1 MNDASRI
8 LPAAATL
15 GGLLALGIAAGGGL
29 VGKAIHDVRAS
40 GRHVTV
46 RGLSEREV
54 PANVAL
60 WPIVYGATG
69 DDLSGLQGKLDASAL
84 KIAAFL
90 AARGFDAKEWT
101 ASLPRITDFEAQ
113 PFARANQPAHR
124 YSAEATITV
133 RSGNVAGVIGA
144 IREAGNLVRDG
155 VALVNN
161 FQGATYLFT
170 DLEKIK
176 PEMIGLATKDAR
188 RAAEQF
194 ANDSGSRVGAI
205 RSAQQGYFTIEDR
218 DAFSPE
224 IKKLRVVTTV
234 EYFLED

>member
-1 MNDASRI
+1 MTDDAKL

-15 GGLLALGIAAGGGL
+15 GGLLAVGLAIGGGL
-29 VGKAIHDVRAS
+29 VAKAVHDVRAS

-60 WPIVYGATG
+60 WPIVFGATG
-69 DDLSGLQGKLDASAL
+69 NELSTLQGALDASAV
-84 KIAAFL
+84 KIGAFL
-90 AARGFDAKEWT
+90 ATRGFDAKEWT
-101 ASLPRITDFEAQ
+101 ASAPRITDFESQ
-113 PFARANQPAHR
+113 PYARANQPAHR

-133 RSGNVAGVIGA
+133 RSGKVAAVMDALKGSGA
-144 IREAGNLVRDG
+144 LVRDG

-170 DLEKIK
+170 DLESIK

-194 ANDSGSRVGAI
+194 ASDSGSRVGAI

-218 DAFSPE
+218 DPFSPE
-224 IKKLRVVTTV
+224 FKKLRVVTTV